1 MKQKEKILYIN
12 KSSNPSKKYMAGVV
26 DLITGAFRTIHFGDS
41 NYEQYKDR
49 TRLALYKDKNHYDKK
64 RQMNYYSRHSNGIK
78 NRKLAISYEL
88 DKSNGY
94 YNAKILSHTY
104 LW

>member
-1 MKQKEKILYIN
+1 MMMKEKIIGFD
-12 KSSNPSKKYMAGVV
+12 KSSNPSKKYMAYIN
-26 DLITGAFRTIHFGDS
+26 DLITKKNRVIHFGAS

-49 TRLALYKDKNHYDKK
+49 TPLQLYAYKNHSDKN

-78 NRKLAISYEL
+78 NRKNAISYEKE
-88 DKSNGY
+88 KSNGY
-94 YNAKILSHTY
+94 YNAKILSHVY

>member
-1 MKQKEKILYIN
+1 MKEKILVIV
-12 KSSNPSKKYMAGVV
+12 KSSNSSKKYMAAIQ
-26 DLITGAFRTIHFGDS
+26 DLITGAVKVIHFGAS

-49 TRLALYKDKNHYDKK
+49 TPLQLYAVNNHSDKK

-78 NRKLAISYEL
+78 NRKLAIAHEIE
-88 DKSNGY
+88 KSNGY